1 MGTAHAIAWSW
12 GLALAAVVLLAS
24 VSAAPGQ
31 TASAPTLKAA
41 FLFNFAKFTQWPPRA
56 LAPGAPLV
64 FCVINDRD
72 VGATLTSLVQD
83 RVIDDRALVVWVLS
97 PDSSALASCAVLFSS
112 GLSAA
117 RSRALHDS
125 IAGRAIL
132 SVSDLDRFAEQG
144 GVAGF
149 FVERGAM
156 RFAINVDA
164 ADRAGITLSS
174 KLLSLARIVKD
185 GQDATGR

>member
-1 MGTAHAIAWSW
+1 MATTHAILWSRRV
-12 GLALAAVVLLAS
+12 ALAGVVLLACA
-24 VSAAPGQ
+24 SAAPAQ

-41 FLFNFAKFTQWPPRA
+41 FLFNFAKFTQWPSHA

-72 VGATLTSLVQD
+72 VGATLTALAKD
-83 RVIDDRALVVWVLS
+83 RVIDDRALVVWVLKA
-97 PDSSALASCAVLFSS
+97 DSTALASCSVLFSS
-112 GLSAA
+112 GLGPEQSRVLQASVA
-117 RSRALHDS
+117 RKP
-125 IAGRAIL
+125 IL
-132 SVSDLDRFAEQG
+132 TVSDLDRFAERG

-149 FVERGAM
+149 FVERGAI

-174 KLLSLARIVKD
+174 KLLSLARVVKD
-185 GQDATGR
+185 GQHAAGR